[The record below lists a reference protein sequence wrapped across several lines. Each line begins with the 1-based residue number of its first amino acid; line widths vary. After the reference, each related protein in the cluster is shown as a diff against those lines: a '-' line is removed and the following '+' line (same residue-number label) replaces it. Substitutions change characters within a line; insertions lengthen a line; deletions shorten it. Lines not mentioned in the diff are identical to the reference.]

1 MTDGHGDDLF
11 RYGGKIRSNFSTNIF
26 SDVDH
31 SSLLKHLETIGE
43 KIKSYPEPT
52 PASVERLLSDVLSV
66 PAEAVMVTNGATE
79 AIYLIAQSRYGRKSE
94 IIIPTFREYQD
105 ACGMFRHNVRFLED
119 IQSCSGSADLM
130 WLCNPNNPTGQV
142 TDRTVLLDCICRNP
156 EVLFVIDQAYS
167 DYTGLEV
174 LTATDAVSLPN
185 VVILY
190 SLTKQFAIP
199 GLRIGYAVGNSIVM
213 AKIRGFRMPWSVNCF
228 AIEAAKFLI
237 PRRNLYAINAKFLH
251 SEAMRVSMAFGEMG
265 INVNPTDCNF
275 MLCELP
281 EGRAADLKAYLAE
294 HNGILIRDASNF
306 EGLSERFFR
315 IAAQTEAEND
325 MLINAVKEWMIS
337 R

>member
-105 ACGMFRHNVRFLED
+105 ACGMFRHNVRFLDD

-190 SLTKQFAIP
+190 SLTKMFAIP
-199 GLRIGYAVGNSIVM
+199 GLRIGYTVGNPIVM

-251 SEAMRVSMAFGEMG
+251 SEAMRVSMAFREMG